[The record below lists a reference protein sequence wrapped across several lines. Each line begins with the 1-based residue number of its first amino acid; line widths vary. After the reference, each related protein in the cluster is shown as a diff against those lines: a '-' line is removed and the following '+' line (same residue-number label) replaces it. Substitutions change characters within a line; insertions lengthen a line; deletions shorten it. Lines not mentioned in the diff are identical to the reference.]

1 MVILFFTINSA
12 NAQLRNSIW
21 CFGDSA
27 GVDFRDITNP
37 LPFNSVMDGRG
48 SCVSIA
54 DSLGNLQFYA
64 NTYGPLF
71 KTIVWN
77 ANNDT
82 LLDGSE
88 GIIAGG
94 FYNEQQIIP
103 FPDSISKYYLITNG
117 AFSLLDGLYYSVIDM
132 ALDQGRGGVTSKH
145 IQISSDTIADCVQ
158 VLKHA
163 NGRDWWLISKK
174 ASQHFTHYNRFI
186 VFLITPDGISAP
198 INYDFNDAT
207 DIYFQKIIFNSEG
220 TKIMC
225 VNLRGYMC
233 EFNFDRCTGIINNPL
248 LIYPEI
254 TVPPSTRLFW
264 EGSYSPNDQLFYC
277 STNRSNNMDQSYL
290 IQYDLT
296 ASNVSST
303 ADTLDNTLA
312 PIGPGAIRLA
322 PDNKIYYSRAYESP
336 GVNSFPYADSM
347 FNYINMNLS
356 VINEPNQ
363 LGSACNFQPFSF
375 NLGGK
380 RTYYSLPNNPQY
392 DLGPVIGSVCDSLLN
407 IVEDRNFEDIKVK
420 VFPNPFS
427 KSITIH
433 SLSISDVELNLYNN
447 LGSLLL
453 TKKFREN
460 IQLVLSFLASGT
472 YHLELISEKSVVI
485 KKIVKTD

>member
-1 MVILFFTINSA
+1 MAIS
-12 NAQLRNSIW
+12 W
-21 CFGDSA
+21 
-27 GVDFRDITNP
+27 
-37 LPFNSVMDGRG
+37 LPR
-48 SCVSIA
+48 
-54 DSLGNLQFYA
+54 L
-64 NTYGPLF
+64 
-71 KTIVWN
+71 
-77 ANNDT
+77 
-82 LLDGSE
+82 E
-88 GIIAGG
+88 
-94 FYNEQQIIP
+94 
-103 FPDSISKYYLITNG
+103 
-117 AFSLLDGLYYSVIDM
+117 
-132 ALDQGRGGVTSKH
+132 
-145 IQISSDTIADCVQ
+145 TIAEEIALEAEKKKVNPEFRLWLTTFSIENFSRFLLQESVKITKDPPKGVKSN
-158 VLKHA
+158 VLQLYESVNSTKNERNFFASCTKQEEWQKLFMGLSFFHA
-163 NGRDWWLISKK
+163 IIRERR
-174 ASQHFTHYNRFI
+174 RFGPI
-186 VFLITPDGISAP
+186 GWN

>member
-1 MVILFFTINSA
+1 
-12 NAQLRNSIW
+12 
-21 CFGDSA
+21 
-27 GVDFRDITNP
+27 
-37 LPFNSVMDGRG
+37 
-48 SCVSIA
+48 
-54 DSLGNLQFYA
+54 
-64 NTYGPLF
+64 
-71 KTIVWN
+71 
-77 ANNDT
+77 
-82 LLDGSE
+82 
-88 GIIAGG
+88 
-94 FYNEQQIIP
+94 
-103 FPDSISKYYLITNG
+103 
-117 AFSLLDGLYYSVIDM
+117 
-132 ALDQGRGGVTSKH
+132 
-145 IQISSDTIADCVQ
+145 
-158 VLKHA
+158 
-163 NGRDWWLISKK
+163 
-174 ASQHFTHYNRFI
+174 
-186 VFLITPDGISAP
+186 
-198 INYDFNDAT
+198 
-207 DIYFQKIIFNSEG
+207 
-220 TKIMC
+220 
-225 VNLRGYMC
+225 
-233 EFNFDRCTGIINNPL
+233 
-248 LIYPEI
+248 
-254 TVPPSTRLFW
+254 
-264 EGSYSPNDQLFYC
+264 
-277 STNRSNNMDQSYL
+277 MDQSYL

>member
-54 DSLGNLQFYA
+54 DSLGNLQLYA
-64 NTYGPLF
+64 NTYGPLL

-82 LLDGSE
+82 LLDGGE

-132 ALDQGRGGVTSKH
+132 ALDQGRGEVTSKH
-145 IQISSDTIADCVQ
+145 IQISSDSIADCVQ
-158 VLKHA
+158 SIKHA
-163 NGRDWWLISKK
+163 NGRDWWLIAKK
-174 ASQHFTHYNRFI
+174 ASQYYTHLNRFI
-186 VFLITPDGISAP
+186 VYLITPIGIS
-198 INYDFNDAT
+198 NEMDFDFYDAT
-207 DIYFQKIIFNSEG
+207 DIYFQKIILNPEG

-225 VNLRGYMC
+225 INLRGYMC
-233 EFNFDRCTGIINNPL
+233 EFDFDRCSGTINNPR

-254 TVPPSTRLFW
+254 TTPPLTRLFW
-264 EGSYSPNDQLFYC
+264 EGSYSTNGNLFYTT
-277 STNRSNNMDQSYL
+277 SNRSQLIDQSYL

-303 ADTLDNTLA
+303 ADTIDSTRA

-336 GVNSFPYADSM
+336 GVNSYPYADSM
-347 FNYINMNLS
+347 YNYINMNLS
-356 VINEPNQ
+356 VINDPNQ
-363 LGSACNFQPFSF
+363 LGAACDFQPFSF
-375 NLGGK
+375 YLGGK
-380 RTYYSLPNNPQY
+380 RTYYGLPSNPDYQ
-392 DLGPVIGSVCDSLLN
+392 LGPVIGSVCDSLLN
-407 IVEDRNFEDIKVK
+407 STDNITFEDIKIEIY
-420 VFPNPFS
+420 PNPFS

-433 SLSISDVELNLYNN
+433 AHSTANVELKLYSN

-453 TKKFREN
+453 SRKFRDK
-460 IQLVLSFLASGT
+460 IQLDLSFFSSGT
-472 YHLELISEKSVVI
+472 YQLELISEKNVVM
-485 KKIVKTD
+485 KKIVKAE